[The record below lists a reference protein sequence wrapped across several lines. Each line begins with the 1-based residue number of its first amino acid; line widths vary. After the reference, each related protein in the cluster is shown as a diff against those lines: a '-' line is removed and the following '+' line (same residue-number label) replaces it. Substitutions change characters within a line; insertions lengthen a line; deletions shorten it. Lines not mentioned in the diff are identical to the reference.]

1 MSKSLGNIV
10 DPDYLIERFG
20 ADTSRLFILFASPPE
35 KDLDWSDQGI
45 EGCFRFLN
53 RVYRIVTKHTHWLAT
68 PAADPLPAEP
78 TERQLQL
85 LRKTH
90 QTIAKVTSDIEER
103 LQFNTAIAACME
115 LTNEL
120 YAADNTGLDAPGDR
134 AVFRQAVEALILMF
148 SPFVPHLAE
157 ELWAQTGHGTYVLDS
172 AWPKVDHRYLVTESV
187 EIPIMVN
194 GKLRARVQVPVDADE
209 ASVKELVFGV
219 PRIQQLLAEGT
230 LKKHL
235 YVKNKVFNI
244 ILK

>member
-1 MSKSLGNIV
+1 M
-10 DPDYLIERFG
+10 
-20 ADTSRLFILFASPPE
+20 
-35 KDLDWSDQGI
+35 
-45 EGCFRFLN
+45 
-53 RVYRIVTKHTHWLAT
+53 
-68 PAADPLPAEP
+68 
-78 TERQLQL
+78 
-85 LRKTH
+85 RKTH

-120 YAADNTGLDAPGDR
+120 YAADNAGLDAPGDR

-157 ELWAQTGHGTYVLDS
+157 ELWAQTGHSSYVLDS
-172 AWPKVDHRYLVTESV
+172 DWPQVDSRYLITENV

-194 GKLRARVQVPVDADE
+194 GKLRARVQIPVDADE
-209 ASVKELVFGV
+209 AAVKELVFGV